1 MEEAKVEAGE
11 EGVVEE
17 EAEAEAEEVEDV
29 AADAAVAEDTTGP
42 NICRT
47 TIPCGG
53 DWAPTL
59 PAAEARAGAVVAE
72 LAKEEEAILLPTAI

>member
-1 MEEAKVEAGE
+1 MVE
-11 EGVVEE
+11 VEE
-17 EAEAEAEEVEDV
+17 EAEEEEVEDV
-29 AADAAVAEDTTGP
+29 AADAVEVTIGP

-53 DWAPTL
+53 DWVPTL